1 MLVARA
7 VGLAAA
13 AQALAQVARG
23 RRRQGVI
30 VVLVVGHQRL
40 PCRPH
45 EGARTAV
52 TAAHATPAAEAAGGE
67 VQGNYLPGV
76 VVVVVELLPGV
87 VEVVLLGVELELLLP
102 GVVELLLPAPDVV
115 SVVVEPDIEPEAEPE
130 VLGVVVELLLLVSDG
145 VVVVV
150 DVPGVVVV
158 VVDELLGVEPELP
171 VLPLLQPV
179 AATEAR
185 AMTATSGIRRFMT
198 SSPIRFTCVEEMLW
212 PVILWIRRTSH
223 ATACPEETTPN
234 TMEFDGFRYPGGKSP
249 PATALIHKAR
259 LHRLGARWMPIWPRG
274 SADAGEKSASRLYH
288 RRKRVHASR

>member
-1 MLVARA
+1 
-7 VGLAAA
+7 
-13 AQALAQVARG
+13 
-23 RRRQGVI
+23 
-30 VVLVVGHQRL
+30 VVLVVGHQRI
-40 PCRPH
+40 PCRLH
-45 EGARTAV
+45 EDARTAR
-52 TAAHATPAAEAAGGE
+52 PAAEAAGGE
-67 VQGNYLPGV
+67 VQRNYLPGV

-102 GVVELLLPAPDVV
+102 GVLELLLPAPDVV

-185 AMTATSGIRRFMT
+185 AMTATRGIRRFMT
-198 SSPIRFTCVEEMLW
+198 SSPIRFTCVEEMCCG
-212 PVILWIRRTSH
+212 R
-223 ATACPEETTPN
+223 
-234 TMEFDGFRYPGGKSP
+234 
-249 PATALIHKAR
+249 
-259 LHRLGARWMPIWPRG
+259 
-274 SADAGEKSASRLYH
+274 
-288 RRKRVHASR
+288 